1 MNNKIIMLK
10 TSVIVILD
18 FILINLKEKSEMDD
32 VYICNDIDKLYMI
45 CKDLEKYMKHLKK
58 DIGIIKQNLQTISPN
73 QTDSYQ
79 ILMKFLK

>member
-1 MNNKIIMLK
+1 MLK

-45 CKDLEKYMKHLKK
+45 CKDLEKCMKHLKK
-58 DIGIIKQNLQTISPN
+58 YIGIIKQNLQTISPN

-79 ILMKFLK
+79 TLMKFLK